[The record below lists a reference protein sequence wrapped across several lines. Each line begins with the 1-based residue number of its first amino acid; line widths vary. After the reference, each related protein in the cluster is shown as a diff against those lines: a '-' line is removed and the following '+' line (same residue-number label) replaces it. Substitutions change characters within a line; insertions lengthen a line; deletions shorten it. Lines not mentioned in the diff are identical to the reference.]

1 MPSRCARLN
10 LIQITQKCSHLVAN
24 MWHYDVNQTP
34 GPGCDKEMEGGK
46 CVLGGVGGM
55 LSVQRIKA
63 AVIYFASLSGYA
75 CHDNILPSTEQQLNQ
90 TEDR

>member
-1 MPSRCARLN
+1 MAD
-10 LIQITQKCSHLVAN
+10 Q
-24 MWHYDVNQTP
+24 DP

-46 CVLGGVGGM
+46 CVCVCGGGGGGM
-55 LSVQRIKA
+55 LSMQWIKP